1 MANILWNFELGAVQ
15 NYVNL
20 ADLEKCCKM
29 SIHLRRSVL
38 IRPRIGFRKIQTY
51 PPSLH
56 HSIHFWNRGEID
68 RSSHTSTKSDEGSVT
83 SVEPWHSGVPMCQL
97 LLFPILLREFS
108 RWQSLVHLVF
118 ILRPRNTLQQY
129 VWYETIVCTYKQKM
143 RKCEL
148 KITLGFTDWEWRE
161 KVVKQI
167 VKKNTGVTLGASTV
181 MNERVVVTVTGVG
194 WKKSGAT
201 SEVHD

>member
-1 MANILWNFELGAVQ
+1 
-15 NYVNL
+15 
-20 ADLEKCCKM
+20 M
-29 SIHLRRSVL
+29 SIVQISKNAARWVLTCEDWFWYGREQASERYIHTPLPSITTSIFEIAAKLIGQVTHLRKVMKR
-38 IRPRIGFRKIQTY
+38 
-51 PPSLH
+51 
-56 HSIHFWNRGEID
+56 
-68 RSSHTSTKSDEGSVT
+68 SVT

-97 LLFPILLREFS
+97 LLLPILLREFS